1 MWGLWGLC
9 CGGGETEISL
19 RTLCTVPAPLLHIF
33 LLRFVKIW
41 DVVVSYFCSHIWAN
55 LAWSHHY
62 KMQNASSWKSQC
74 KLHRV
79 FVILEAVSPF
89 GEPAVHPTSHPFADQ
104 LFIPWQS
111 WVVVI
116 AMFVCHNSPYKYKS
130 PVLFGSKSCRRI
142 SPWVLLQQRFY
153 E

>member
-1 MWGLWGLC
+1 MWGLWGEERRKLV
-9 CGGGETEISL
+9 SAHFV
-19 RTLCTVPAPLLHIF
+19 RSLLHFFTSSSSDSLSFGMMCLWHIF
-33 LLRFVKIW
+33 AHI
-41 DVVVSYFCSHIWAN
+41 YIWAN
-55 LAWSHHY
+55 LAWSHHF

-89 GEPAVHPTSHPFADQ
+89 GEPAVHQTSHPFADQ
-104 LFIPWQS
+104 LFIPRQS
-111 WVVVI
+111 WVVVN
-116 AMFVCHNSPYKYKS
+116 AMFVCHISPNKYKS
-130 PVLFGSKSCRRI
+130 RVLFGSKSCRRI